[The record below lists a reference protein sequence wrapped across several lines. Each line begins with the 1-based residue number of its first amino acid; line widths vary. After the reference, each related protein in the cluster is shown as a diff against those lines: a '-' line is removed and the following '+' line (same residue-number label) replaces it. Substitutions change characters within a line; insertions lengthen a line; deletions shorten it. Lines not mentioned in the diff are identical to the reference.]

1 MNYVMRNSQWDSV
14 RDWRLG
20 VGLMGN
26 VGQLKK
32 ALQDIDDSVIV
43 MLYSYSGEDQEWRG
57 YVCEYHGWDW
67 DYDHVVVLK

>member
-1 MNYVMRNSQWDSV
+1 
-14 RDWRLG
+14 
-20 VGLMGN
+20 MGN

-32 ALQDIDDSVIV
+32 ALQDIDDSAIV

-57 YVCEYHGWDW
+57 CVREYHDWDW

>member
-1 MNYVMRNSQWDSV
+1 MVK
-14 RDWRLG
+14 RLEMG
-20 VGLMGN
+20 SGINGN

-57 YVCEYHGWDW
+57 YVCEYHDWDW

>member
-1 MNYVMRNSQWDSV
+1 
-14 RDWRLG
+14 
-20 VGLMGN
+20 MGN

-57 YVCEYHGWDW
+57 C
-67 DYDHVVVLK
+67 VLSIMIGIGIMIMW

>member
-1 MNYVMRNSQWDSV
+1 
-14 RDWRLG
+14 
-20 VGLMGN
+20 MGN

-57 YVCEYHGWDW
+57 CVREYHDWDW
-67 DYDHVVVLK
+67 DYDYVVVLK